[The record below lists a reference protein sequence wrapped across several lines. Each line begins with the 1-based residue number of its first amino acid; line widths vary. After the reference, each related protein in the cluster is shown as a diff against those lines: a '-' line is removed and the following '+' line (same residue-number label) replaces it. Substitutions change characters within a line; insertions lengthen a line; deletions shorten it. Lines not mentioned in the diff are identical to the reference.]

1 MRSRFHLVGFSLS
14 CGISVA
20 GASSCTDPTHFDST
34 ARTPTASALPSSPE
48 DCPASTEWL
57 PITSPVAL
65 FDPLPHPATEC
76 PFYRVGWQNFL
87 IATQVGPDGTP
98 AIVSY
103 PTVDDLFVGSTP
115 HALRNT
121 PQRAWLGDIKQAGG
135 REVLIDQNGHTLY
148 YGIHVNPAFAAFIAD
163 NGLRTLQAV
172 QGADPDLFFPAGL
185 VEFKSAWQDITQA
198 PAGAD
203 SNYVTTVA
211 WVPRL
216 HQDSTTRQ
224 ITEDK
229 NDPIQIKVALVA
241 LHVVY
246 TLPGHPEFVWTSFQ
260 HVGSD
265 GIPDSAPSASGNPT
279 LSDPN
284 NLKNASVP
292 SANSFILYHGGTP
305 ANQGNQAI
313 GETDLRLDD
322 ATQSFPGQQT
332 SIYRMFPG
340 SKSNSI
346 DPDDAVVS
354 LNNNVV
360 ALFARGA
367 DTRADPRGNYRLVGG
382 VWMDKPGL
390 FTVDASLQND
400 PSSPLLQSG
409 DRPDVPQD
417 ADRRALVAAGV
428 NPADDLLTNGTDSP
442 FSILAGEDR
451 MSSTAME
458 SFTQSPAGFPN
469 CFSCHDTQAITA
481 RGVPIEKDSSGVT
494 LLPPK
499 RLNVSHLFSQFVLE
513 ETQ

>member
-1 MRSRFHLVGFSLS
+1 MRTRFRPTVHLPACAL
-14 CGISVA
+14 CIA
-20 GASSCTDPTHFDST
+20 GAGSCSDPTHFDAT
-34 ARTPTASALPSSPE
+34 ARTPTASALPSPPE
-48 DCPASTEWL
+48 DCPASNEWL
-57 PITSPVAL
+57 PVTPPVPM
-65 FDPLPHPATEC
+65 FDPVPHPATEC
-76 PFYRVGWQNFL
+76 PFYRGGWQNFL
-87 IATQVGPDGTP
+87 IATQAGPDGTP
-98 AIVSY
+98 AIASY
-103 PTVDDLFVGSTP
+103 PTIDDLFVSKTT

-121 PQRAWLGDIKQAGG
+121 SQRAWLGDIKQAGG
-135 REVLIDQNGHTLY
+135 REILVDQNGHTLY
-148 YGIHVNPAFAAFIAD
+148 YGIHVNPAFTAFIGA
-163 NGLRTLQAV
+163 NGLRTLEAV
-172 QGADPDLFFPAGL
+172 QNADPDLFFPAGL
-185 VEFKSAWQDITQA
+185 VEFKSAWQDVTQA
-198 PAGAD
+198 PAGSYSD
-203 SNYVTTVA
+203 YVTTTA
-211 WVPRL
+211 WVPHL
-216 HQDSTTRQ
+216 HQDPTTRQ

-229 NDPIQIKVALVA
+229 NNPIQITVALVA

-265 GIPDSAPSASGNPT
+265 GEPDSAPSAAANPT
-279 LSDPN
+279 LADPD

-292 SANSFILYHGGTP
+292 SAESFLLYHGGTP

-313 GETDLRLDD
+313 AEPDLRLDE

-354 LNNNVV
+354 LNANVS
-360 ALFARGA
+360 ALFARSPGGQV
-367 DTRADPRGNYRLVGG
+367 DPRSHYRLVGG

-390 FTVDASLQND
+390 FTVNASLQND
-400 PSSPLLQSG
+400 PTSPLLQG
-409 DRPDVPQD
+409 DARPDVPQD
-417 ADRRALVAAGV
+417 ADRKMLLASGV
-428 NPADDLLTNGTDSP
+428 HPADDLLTNGTDSP

-451 MSSTAME
+451 MSSTSME

-481 RGVPIEKDSSGVT
+481 RGVPVEKDSSGTT
-494 LLPPK
+494 LLSPK